1 MPVVAGLVGDSP
13 VKVLR
18 DTGCSSVIVREDL
31 VAEDQKLQEWTTL
44 ILADGTVRIIP
55 LAKVSVSTP
64 YLTGEVKALC
74 VKTPVYDLIIG
85 NVKGARDAE
94 DPDPEWRPETCAVTT
109 RSQARKSDQTI
120 PLKVA
125 SSPEAAVVDRAKLVE
140 LQKADP
146 TLTKLKSQT
155 KPVTRKGREITFQTH
170 NDILY
175 RICSSRGNTT
185 THQVVV
191 PEPLRLQV
199 MKLAHDS
206 ILGGHLGINKTL
218 DRIQGV
224 FYWPDPILPV
234 L

>member
-1 MPVVAGLVGDSP
+1 M
-13 VKVLR
+13 
-18 DTGCSSVIVREDL
+18 
-31 VAEDQKLQEWTTL
+31 
-44 ILADGTVRIIP
+44 IP
-55 LAKVSVSTP
+55 LAKINVSTP

-74 VKTPVYDLIIG
+74 VETPVYDLIIG

-94 DPDPEWRPETCAVTT
+94 DPDPEWKPETCAVTR

-120 PLKVA
+120 PPKVA
-125 SSPEAAVVDRAKLVE
+125 SSTEAAMVNRAKLVE

-155 KPVTRKGREITFQTH
+155 KPVIRKGRGITFQTH
-170 NDILY
+170 NNILY

-185 THQVVV
+185 TRQVVV

-199 MKLAHDS
+199 MMLAHDS

-218 DRIQGV
+218 DQIQGV
-224 FYWPDPILPV
+224 FYWPDMAGDVI
-234 L
+234 